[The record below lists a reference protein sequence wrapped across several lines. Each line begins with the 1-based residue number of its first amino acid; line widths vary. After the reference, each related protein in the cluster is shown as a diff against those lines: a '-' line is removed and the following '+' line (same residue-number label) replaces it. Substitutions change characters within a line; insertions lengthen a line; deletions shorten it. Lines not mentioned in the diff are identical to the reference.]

1 MMGGNTAT
9 NLHADAVVFVIDL
22 TGYRMTGNPEGI
34 GSLLS
39 SFQPD

>member
-1 MMGGNTAT
+1 MGGDTAT
-9 NLHADAVVFVIDL
+9 NLHADAVVFEGDL
-22 TGYRMTGNPEGI
+22 AGYRMSGNPEGI